1 VKYLTLTKTKALKL
15 IFLFGLVSL
24 LGDIIYEGARGVNG
38 PYLEILGANAA
49 IIGFVAG
56 VGEFLGY
63 GIRLLSG
70 YYSDKMKAYWFF
82 TILGYG
88 LLFTIPLLSLAG
100 IWQLAALFIISERMG
115 KALRTPAKDTI
126 LSQAT
131 KQVGTGMGFAIAEVL
146 DQIGAII
153 GPLIFTIFFF
163 VVGTSGKA
171 LSEYQ
176 TGYSFLWV
184 PFVLLIIVLV
194 FAYVFVKK
202 NPEVLEKTVVMK
214 KEQERFSKVF
224 WLYTV
229 FSFVTTFGFVN
240 FALIGYHLKVQGI
253 FSDAYIPLLYAIAM
267 GIDAGMAL
275 VIGKTYDSLKN
286 KWKNDNA
293 GLFLLLIIP
302 LLTMFI
308 PLLAFS
314 MNYEFIIISAVI
326 WGMVMGTHETIMKSA
341 IADIT
346 PLKKRGTGYGI
357 FSTFYGLAVF
367 GGSVMVGLLYDFS
380 IPLLII
386 ITIAVEI
393 IALYFFYIMWKNSI
407 QK

>member
-202 NPEVLEKTVVMK
+202 NPEVLEKTVLMK

-293 GLFLLLIIP
+293 GLFLLLVIP

>member
-1 VKYLTLTKTKALKL
+1 MKYLTLTKTKALKL

-163 VVGTSGKA
+163 VAGTSGKA
-171 LSEYQ
+171 LSVYQ

-202 NPEVLEKTVVMK
+202 NPEVLEKTVLMK

-293 GLFLLLIIP
+293 GLFLLLVIP

>member
-1 VKYLTLTKTKALKL
+1 MKYLTLTKTKALKL

>member
-1 VKYLTLTKTKALKL
+1 MKYLTLTKTKALKL

-202 NPEVLEKTVVMK
+202 NPEVLEKTVLMK

-293 GLFLLLIIP
+293 GLFLLLVIP

-314 MNYEFIIISAVI
+314 MNYEFIIISVVI